1 MSVSLD
7 TPEDIANYWLRRH
20 FVGQTFGC
28 VRFWQFALVRPN
40 DQFFQ
45 LASVTLAGDRL
56 DLQLRHADGQGEAGV
71 VSVWQPMGLSPRPH
85 GVALSAAARLSWG
98 NSEAWQAGEG
108 QYRIRTPRGEG
119 GFAIEGAPALT
130 LEC

>member
-1 MSVSLD
+1 MSVALD
-7 TPEDIANYWLRRH
+7 TPEDIVDWLQRH
-20 FVGQTFGC
+20 FIAQSFGC

-45 LASVTLAGDRL
+45 LSRVTLAGNRL
-56 DLQLRHADGQGEAGV
+56 DLHVCHAAGQGDAGV
-71 VSVWQPMGLSPRPH
+71 LSVWAPSGLMLRPH
-85 GVALSAAARLSWG
+85 GVALAAAERLSWAG
-98 NSEAWQAGEG
+98 SEAWQVGEG

-119 GFAIEGAPALT
+119 GFAMENAPALT

>member
-7 TPEDIANYWLRRH
+7 TPEDIANWLRRH

-56 DLQLRHADGQGEAGV
+56 DLQLQKLLPQRFHPV
-71 VSVWQPMGLSPRPH
+71 MSLLRK
-85 GVALSAAARLSWG
+85 
-98 NSEAWQAGEG
+98 
-108 QYRIRTPRGEG
+108 RIQ
-119 GFAIEGAPALT
+119 L
-130 LEC
+130 